1 MPREASSA
9 ADDVEVLEGYAGDER
24 RPFLSFVPSTLFV
37 MYLFALPVYS
47 LLRAFEVTHT
57 LQLMTFVIPVLLAAL
72 SVAHMIGTRGPV
84 AAAAMSGA
92 ALAITCAAEAFGSST
107 GLLFGNY
114 YYTDTLGPKVFG
126 LVPWLI
132 PVAWLGMLY
141 PARGTVDFLFG
152 FGSRPAGAAVRIA
165 LSALALTAWD
175 LSLDPR
181 MVGDGHW
188 VWIGGGA
195 YFGIP
200 LSNFLG
206 WWLAGSAVFAVWE
219 WIDRRAGA
227 RAAAD
232 PLPDEAPQSAPLLA
246 VLEPRLLPVLAYI
259 AIWLGESMAN
269 VLFWSGPA
277 VGAIV
282 FVAMGAFGAPALAK
296 LIRRAGVVPRLQ
308 RLWA

>member
-1 MPREASSA
+1 MSPDAPR
-9 ADDVEVLEGYAGDER
+9 ADGEVQALEEFVGDTR
-24 RPFLSFVPSTLFV
+24 RPFISFVPGALFV
-37 MYLFALPVYS
+37 LYLFALPVYS
-47 LLRAFEVTHT
+47 LLRAFEATHT

-72 SVAHMIGTRGPV
+72 SVAHMIGARGP
-84 AAAAMSGA
+84 AAGAAMAGS
-92 ALAITCAAEAFGSST
+92 ALVITFAAEAFGSST
-107 GLLFGNY
+107 GLLFGDY

-152 FGSRPAGAAVRIA
+152 FGARPRALARAARIA

-181 MVGDGHW
+181 MVADGHW

-206 WWLAGSAVFAVWE
+206 WWLSGSAVYAVWE
-219 WIDRRAGA
+219 WLEGRWAA
-227 RAAAD
+227 RATAE
-232 PLPDEAPQSAPLLA
+232 PPSV
-246 VLEPRLLPVLAYI
+246 VLDAHLLPVLAYV

-277 VGAIV
+277 VGAVV
-282 FVAMGAFGAPALAK
+282 FVAMGAFGAPALAR
-296 LIRRAGVVPRLQ
+296 LIRLTGVVPRLQ
-308 RLWA
+308 RLPWA